1 MGIRVVECGPFGCT
15 LDRGVVESMD
25 KIPAGYRVVRVL
37 AGEVV
42 TVYVD
47 PVRGVEGEELGA

>member
-15 LDRGVVESMD
+15 LERGVVGSLDE
-25 KIPAGYRVVRVL
+25 IPEGYRVVRVL
-37 AGEVV
+37 AGDEV

-47 PVRGVEGEELGA
+47 PVRGEENRLVA

>member
-15 LDRGVVESMD
+15 LERGVVKSLDE
-25 KIPAGYRVVRVL
+25 IPDGYRVVRVL
-37 AGEVV
+37 AGEDV

-47 PVRGVEGEELGA
+47 PVRREEDGSGA